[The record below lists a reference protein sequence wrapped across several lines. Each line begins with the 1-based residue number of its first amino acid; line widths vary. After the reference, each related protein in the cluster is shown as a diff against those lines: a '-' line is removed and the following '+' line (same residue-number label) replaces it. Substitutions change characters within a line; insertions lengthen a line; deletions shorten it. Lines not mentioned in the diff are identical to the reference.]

1 MMKTPEK
8 NTLFFVHKKVTNSA
22 LHCSILP
29 DTLRMEQGNL
39 FFIRMNENVSLEVR
53 LNIPIQKFKEKQKNE

>member
-1 MMKTPEK
+1 M
-8 NTLFFVHKKVTNSA
+8 VIKKVTDSA

-53 LNIPIQKFKEKQKNE
+53 LNIPIQKFKEKQKNEWGTRHH